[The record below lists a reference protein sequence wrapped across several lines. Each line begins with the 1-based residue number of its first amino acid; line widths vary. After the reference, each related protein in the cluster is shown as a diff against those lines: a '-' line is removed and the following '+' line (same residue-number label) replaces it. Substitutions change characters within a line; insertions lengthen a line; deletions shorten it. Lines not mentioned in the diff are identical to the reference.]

1 MTRIADAPPATEH
14 LDLGTDRLAV
24 HAYPEPE
31 RGPDGSEDAPILVL
45 WPAMGVPARYYRHLA
60 ATLRERG
67 LGVVVADLRGTG
79 ASTPPPSRAS
89 RHGLAE
95 LVDDVGAVLAHVRTR
110 APGRKLLLLG
120 HSLGGQAALLHAALR
135 PESEVDGVILV
146 AVGLPYWRAY
156 PGGRKVGVLGFT
168 QAIAGV
174 TALLRVW
181 PGWGFGGVQARGVI
195 RDWGYTARRGR
206 YPRLR
211 GADAEAALGRLTT
224 PVLAVSVD
232 DDQFTP
238 FPTVDHLCAK
248 LTAAPVERVHFSAD
262 EAGAP
267 LDHFLWVRASAPLA
281 TRIADFVSRLP
292 DAERR
297 P

>member
-1 MTRIADAPPATEH
+1 MTIAIAAAYGLLFGSFLTVVVDRVPRGASIVSPGSACGNCGLRLGF
-14 LDLGTDRLAV
+14 LDLIPVVSWLA
-24 HAYPEPE
+24 
-31 RGPDGSEDAPILVL
+31 
-45 WPAMGVPARYYRHLA
+45 
-60 ATLRERG
+60 
-67 LGVVVADLRGTG
+67 LRGKCRRCRMDIG
-79 ASTPPPSRAS
+79 KEP
-89 RHGLAE
+89 LILE
-95 LVDDVGAVLAHVRTR
+95 LVTGLLFGLFAWKFGLDWALPAYCVL
-110 APGRKLLLLG
+110 
-120 HSLGGQAALLHAALR
+120 
-135 PESEVDGVILV
+135 
-146 AVGLPYWRAY
+146 AVGL
-156 PGGRKVGVLGFT
+156 VGLSWIDLKT
-168 QAIAGV
+168 KRLPRQIIYI
-174 TALLRVW
+174 TAAVGIPLLC
-181 PGWGFGGVQARGVI
+181 I
-195 RDWGYTARRGR
+195 
-206 YPRLR
+206 
-211 GADAEAALGRLTT
+211 AALARLAT